1 MTTGE
6 VLLQYQQRFHD
17 LQAGLASIQSKQWG
31 VLSIAALAVVMTL
44 GLGALAYFRKT
55 IPVWY
60 PPLAIP
66 PALLSIRKYGRLR
79 LQERRLNRLSAFY
92 ESAKGRVEGQWAG
105 MGYQGSEFQ
114 PGDHPYATDLGV
126 FGEGSLFERI
136 CTARTHLG
144 RERLGRYLIEPAG
157 PKEAQERQE
166 AVRELASRIDLRE
179 KIALLGQYEF
189 QESRWETFAEWLD
202 AASIHRAKLL
212 RIFLCA
218 SSLFLLVLSVA
229 VLVAPSVVWPLLWL
243 PICTI
248 VAVQALVAGFLL
260 RWVRITLAAA
270 GPVANEIRVM
280 REGLAMLAG
289 VEFASPKLAR
299 LVQRAEGADRTIGE
313 LDSWLMILAER
324 SKDWLYQLSLWLAL
338 GTQTALALDAW
349 RARHRTA
356 LLRWLDTW
364 AEFEALSALACYA
377 YENPE
382 DCWPD
387 IAEAGAFFEAEA
399 LGHPLL
405 SRSACIANDIAL
417 GSSQR
422 FWVVSGS
429 NMSGKSTLLRSMGLA
444 SVLAL
449 AGAPVRAKSARMAA
463 MSVYASISSGDSLRD
478 GKSRF
483 LAEVQR
489 LRETLDASLQ
499 RPVIFLIDEIFSG
512 TNSRDRQLAA
522 DAVVRTLVERGAVGA
537 LSTHDIALA
546 SIADHGGSNV
556 HMASTGR
563 DPLDF
568 DYRLKPGVTP
578 ETNAI
583 AIARMAGVPV

>member
-1 MTTGE
+1 VTTGE
-6 VLLQYQQRFHD
+6 VLIHYQQRFHD
-17 LQAGLASIQSKQWG
+17 LQAGLASIQSKQLG
-31 VLSIAALAVVMTL
+31 VLSVAALAVVIAL
-44 GLGALAYFRKT
+44 GFGLLAYYRKS

-66 PALLSIRKYGRLR
+66 PVLISIRKYGRLR
-79 LQERRLNRLSAFY
+79 LQGARLNRLSAFY
-92 ESAKGRVEGQWAG
+92 ECAKARVEGQWAG
-105 MGYQGSEFQ
+105 KGHQGLEFQ
-114 PGDHPYATDLGV
+114 PGDHPYAAGLGV

-144 RERLGRYLIEPAG
+144 RERLGRFLLQPAG
-157 PKEAQERQE
+157 SKEARERQE
-166 AVRELASRIDLRE
+166 AVRELASRTGLRE
-179 KIALLGQYEF
+179 QIALLGQHDF

-212 RIFLCA
+212 RLGLCA
-218 SSLFLLVLSVA
+218 SSLVLLVLSVSL
-229 VLVAPSVVWPLLWL
+229 LVAPSVVWPVLWG

-248 VAVQALVAGFLL
+248 AALQALVAGFLF
-260 RWVRITLAAA
+260 RWVRVALAAA
-270 GPVANEIRVM
+270 GPVASEIRVM

-289 VEFASPKLAR
+289 LEFASPKLAQ
-299 LVQRAEGADRTIGE
+299 LVQCAAGADRTIGE
-313 LDSWLMILAER
+313 LDSWFMILAER
-324 SKDWLYQLSLWLAL
+324 NKDWLYHLSLWLAL

-349 RARHRTA
+349 RGRHKTA
-356 LLRWLDTW
+356 MLRWMDTW

-382 DCWPD
+382 DCWPEVS
-387 IAEAGAFFEAEA
+387 EASAFFDAEA

-405 SRSACIANDIAL
+405 PRAACVANGVTL
-417 GSSQR
+417 GSGQK
-422 FWVVSGS
+422 FWVISGS

-444 SVLAL
+444 SVLSL
-449 AGAPVRAKSARMAA
+449 AGAPVRAKSVRMAA
-463 MSVYASISSGDSLRD
+463 MSVYASISVGDSLRE

-499 RPVIFLIDEIFSG
+499 QPVIFLIDEIFSG

-522 DAVVRTLVERGAVGA
+522 DAVVQTLVKRGAVGA

-546 SIADHGGSNV
+546 SLADHGGSNV

-563 DPLDF
+563 HPLDF